1 MKTTEPTIKVSERT
15 ADFIQLKQKFDN
27 LWDDIYETMK
37 KHYPDTTEKA
47 GGSFDRHYVPSL
59 LALAELLDDEITGS
73 IKDNMGVRGFSE
85 I

>member
-15 ADFIQLKQKFDN
+15 ADFIQLKRKFDN

-37 KHYPDTTEKA
+37 KHDPVTTEQA
-47 GGSFDRHYVPSL
+47 CGSFDRQFVPSL
-59 LALAELLDDEITGS
+59 LALAELLDDEIIGS
-73 IKDNMGVRGFSE
+73 IKDNMAVRGFFE

>member
-15 ADFIQLKQKFDN
+15 ADLIQLKQKFEN

-37 KHYPDTTEKA
+37 KYDPAATEYA
-47 GGSFDRHYVPSL
+47 GGSFDRQFVPSL
-59 LALAELLDDEITGS
+59 LALAELLDDEIIGS
-73 IKDNMGVRGFSE
+73 IRDNMGERGFSE

>member
-1 MKTTEPTIKVSERT
+1 MKTTEPIKVSERT
-15 ADFIQLKQKFDN
+15 ADLIQLKRKFEN

-37 KHYPDTTEKA
+37 KHDPAATEYA
-47 GGSFDRHYVPSL
+47 GGSFDKHYVPCL
-59 LALAELLDDEITGS
+59 LALAELLDDEIIGN